1 MIDCQVL
8 DRWDDLYGINQ
19 HLVVG
24 LNEDGNDCV
33 FIDHYYNDRVDDWV
47 WKIISNDKGNE
58 VYEWG
63 LSPEDAYRYLTDEER
78 EAVTEFVEEQWAV
91 EDMMEGEDE

>member
-1 MIDCQVL
+1 MIDCQVF
-8 DRWDDLYGINQ
+8 DRWDDLYGTNQ

-24 LNEDGNDCV
+24 LSEDGNDCV
-33 FIDHYYNDRVDDWV
+33 FVDRYFNDRVDDWV
-47 WKIISNDKGNE
+47 WKIILNDEGNE

-63 LSPEDAYRYLTDEER
+63 LSPEDAYRCLTDEER
-78 EAVTEFVEEQWAV
+78 EAVTEFAEEQWEV